1 MTEDTA
7 NWNPPADAPAAS
19 NPAKDAPQDVAQM
32 TFEQA
37 LAELER
43 IVQELERGQLDLD
56 VAIKAYERGTKL
68 KTHCEA
74 KLREAQLRV
83 EKISL
88 TDDGKASSEP
98 MELG

>member
-7 NWNPPADAPAAS
+7 NWNTPPDAGAVS
-19 NPAKDAPQDVAQM
+19 NPADSAPEDVTQM

-56 VAIKAYERGTKL
+56 AAIKAYERGTKL

-88 TDDGKASSEP
+88 TDDGNARAEP
-98 MELG
+98 IELG

>member
-7 NWNPPADAPAAS
+7 NWNTPPDAGAAS
-19 NPAKDAPQDVAQM
+19 SAENGAPEDVAQM

-56 VAIKAYERGTKL
+56 AAIKAYERGTKL

-88 TDDGKASSEP
+88 TDDGKTRAEP
-98 MELG
+98 IELG

>member
-7 NWNPPADAPAAS
+7 NWNTPADAATAS
-19 NPAKDAPQDVAQM
+19 NPADDAPQDVAQM

-56 VAIKAYERGTKL
+56 AAIKAYERGTKL

>member
-7 NWNPPADAPAAS
+7 NWNTPADASAAS
-19 NPAKDAPQDVAQM
+19 NPADDARQDVAQM

-56 VAIKAYERGTKL
+56 AAIKAYERGTKL

>member
-7 NWNPPADAPAAS
+7 NWNTPADAATAP
-19 NPAKDAPQDVAQM
+19 NPADDAPQDVAQM

-56 VAIKAYERGTKL
+56 AAIKAYERGTKL